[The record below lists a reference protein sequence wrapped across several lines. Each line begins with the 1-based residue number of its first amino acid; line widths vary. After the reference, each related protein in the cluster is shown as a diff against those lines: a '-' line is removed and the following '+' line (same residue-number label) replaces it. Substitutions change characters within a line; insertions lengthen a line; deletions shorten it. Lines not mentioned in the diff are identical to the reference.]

1 MEKYPGLFIKTALI
15 YLLIGVIVGVA
26 IGTNPMLAARLRFAH
41 IHLNLLGFMIMI
53 IAGVAYHVLPRFTAR
68 TMPWPGGVKYHFYL
82 QNIGLLGMLGTKLT
96 DDIWTAGGKTIFVM
110 FAVVTASGLFIMIC
124 NLFCV
129 LLPRRSSYED
139 AKESQMHLMKDC
151 EEDCSPCSF
160 R

>member
-1 MEKYPGLFIKTALI
+1 MERYPRLFIQTALI

-68 TMPWPGGVKYHFYL
+68 AIPWAVGIKYHFYL

-96 DDIWTAGGKTIFVM
+96 DNTMMASGKTIFM
-110 FAVVTASGLFIMIC
+110 LFSVVTASGLFIMIC

-129 LLPRRSSYED
+129 LLLSSSSYKD
-139 AKESQMHLMKDC
+139 NKEHQMHPSKNC
-151 EEDCSPCSF
+151 EEDCSPRSLS
-160 R
+160 

>member
-1 MEKYPGLFIKTALI
+1 VERYPRLFIKTALI
-15 YLLIGVIVGVA
+15 YLLIGVILGVV
-26 IGTNPMLAARLRFAH
+26 IGTDPMLAVRLRFVH

-68 TMPWPGGVKYHFYL
+68 TMPWPAGVKYHFYL

-96 DDIWTAGGKTIFVM
+96 DDIWTAGGKTIFVL

-129 LLPRRSSYED
+129 LMPRGSTCEHANESLPRPRK
-139 AKESQMHLMKDC
+139 AC
-151 EEDCSPCSF
+151 EEDCSP
-160 R
+160 